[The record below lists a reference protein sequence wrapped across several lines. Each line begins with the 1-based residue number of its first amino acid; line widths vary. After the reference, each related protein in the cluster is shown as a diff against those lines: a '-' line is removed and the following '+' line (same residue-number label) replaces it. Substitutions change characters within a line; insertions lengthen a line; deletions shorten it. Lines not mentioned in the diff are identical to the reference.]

1 MYLYMVASKYSR
13 SEKIVILC
21 NYILRPATE
30 KILEAFLEA
39 IFWKPFQIFRRILND
54 VSIIETAMS
63 LQFLF
68 QSRNR

>member
-13 SEKIVILC
+13 FDKIVRLY
-21 NYILRPATE
+21 NYTLRPATE

-39 IFWKPFQIFRRILND
+39 IFWKPFQIFRRILNG
-54 VSIIETAMS
+54 VSSIERAMS

-68 QSRNR
+68 QS